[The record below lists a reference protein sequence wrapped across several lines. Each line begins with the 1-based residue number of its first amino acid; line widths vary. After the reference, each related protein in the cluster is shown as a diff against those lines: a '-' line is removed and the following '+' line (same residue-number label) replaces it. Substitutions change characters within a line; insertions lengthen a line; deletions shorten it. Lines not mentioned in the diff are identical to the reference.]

1 MKFAE
6 VDGLRREAFPRLSG
20 KCRVCGAPTIAKC
33 GQIKAWHWSHNNLTD
48 CDHWWEPETQW
59 HRNSKNQF
67 PEEWQEIIHL
77 SADGEKHIADV
88 KTPNGVV
95 IEFQYSFMRPDER
108 RVREAFYGNMVWVVH
123 GTRRA
128 RDKSQFF
135 ENRPTQ
141 IGVLIGQPIYLLAS
155 SGGVYYAIGR
165 IVGCPSIST
174 LGITKLFYGDLIRRT
189 GAAPRLSL
197 RCRRRSSCTATVKD
211 TLSRADSQRKL
222 SGSRP
227 NSQNRG
233 SFCLVHFLASSD
245 MQRSRPDGTAGCS
258 NSETANQSRSNNG
271 NLRTGLPCERV

>member
-20 KCRVCGAPTIAKC
+20 KCRVCRAPTIAKC
-33 GQIKAWHWSHNNLTD
+33 GQIKAWHWSHSNSTD

-59 HRNSKNQF
+59 HRNSKKQF

-95 IEFQYSFMRPDER
+95 IEFQYSFLRPDER
-108 RVREAFYGNMVWVVH
+108 RAREAFYGNMVWVVH

-141 IGVLIGQPIYLLAS
+141 IGILIGQPIYSLAT
-155 SGGVYYAIGR
+155 SGGSLLRDWKDSRLPVYFDFGDNEAFLWRLNPPNGAGSAIVFPMPKAQFVHSHREGQPFESRFTEEIERVATEFAKPQFVLPRPLPRFERYAA
-165 IVGCPSIST
+165 
-174 LGITKLFYGDLIRRT
+174 FQ
-189 GAAPRLSL
+189 A
-197 RCRRRSSCTATVKD
+197 RRRRR
-211 TLSRADSQRKL
+211 L
-222 SGSRP
+222 
-227 NSQNRG
+227 
-233 SFCLVHFLASSD
+233 
-245 MQRSRPDGTAGCS
+245 
-258 NSETANQSRSNNG
+258 
-271 NLRTGLPCERV
+271 